1 MAARDFIDDMGLKEE
16 LQLQMKK
23 RLQLEDKNT
32 ELEKRVAELEAKLE
46 KLLVQV
52 PKKEPRVKLTEEQ
65 KKESARISAKL
76 VAAREGLMAG
86 RLTVSIF
93 EMLRTY
99 CDTTRRQEA
108 LVQAYH
114 GYCNHHKAESWE
126 EISYEE
132 VLEELEKELAAKKGG
147 V

>member
-1 MAARDFIDDMGLKEE
+1 MAARDFIDDMGLKQE

-23 RLQLEDKNT
+23 RLELEDKNT

-46 KLLVQV
+46 KLLEGK
-52 PKKEPRVKLTEEQ
+52 PARVKLTPEE
-65 KKESARISAKL
+65 KKQANLITSKL
-76 VAAREGLMAG
+76 YGAREALMAG
-86 RLTVSIF
+86 RLTDAIF
-93 EMLRTY
+93 EVLRTY
-99 CDTTRRQEA
+99 CDTTKRQEA

-126 EISYEE
+126 EMSYEE
-132 VLEELEKELAAKKGG
+132 ALEELEKELAAKKEG